1 MRQHKEIVGR
11 RFSPPFLSCW
21 RPKWPPYNP
30 RNAASAPYS
39 SFLYASSLARRRRPT
54 KNIARSL
61 YRLSNL
67 WVTRFALVKRPCRSA
82 YAAERK
88 ARFLACSE
96 LASCSIRRRS
106 AAHLR
111 SSSEIWRES
120 SAAPISEIGIVR
132 RNSASP
138 ASKATLLLG
147 IVHSFVF
154 TIWS

>member
-1 MRQHKEIVGR
+1 MKSEWSNDESGR
-11 RFSPPFLSCW
+11 ADFFSRFGFRHSFVIRHSCFVIGTASTPDQNKVRLS
-21 RPKWPPYNP
+21 YG
-30 RNAASAPYS
+30 
-39 SFLYASSLARRRRPT
+39 
-54 KNIARSL
+54 
-61 YRLSNL
+61 LSNL
-67 WVTRFALVKRPCRSA
+67 WVTRLALVKRPCRSA

-106 AAHLR
+106 AAHLC
-111 SSSEIWRES
+111 SSSAIWRES
-120 SAAPISEIGIVR
+120 SAAPIAEIGIVR